1 VTSQNNEYH
10 SAQNPILILRLPLH
24 NVIKTCGLL
33 WVRQG
38 LLGTFCRDIIL
49 WSPLWLQ
56 KTICISFLAFL
67 FISLF
72 LPSFLPFFLYLILS
86 FILSLFLSFSL
97 CLFVCLFVCFFLSF
111 FLSFFLPP
119 ARLYDSSHHKQLY
132 VLLRECFWWQ
142 NNNLGI
148 VSTFTRFDPVWVLHV
163 GHVEIV

>member
-1 VTSQNNEYH
+1 MWFAMSAARIIRHILSWHNFLITSSITREYLH
-10 SAQNPILILRLPLH
+10 FLP
-24 NVIKTCGLL
+24 C
-33 WVRQG
+33 
-38 LLGTFCRDIIL
+38 
-49 WSPLWLQ
+49 
-56 KTICISFLAFL
+56 FL
-67 FISLF
+67 FYF
-72 LPSFLPFFLYLILS
+72 FVPSFLPFFLYLILS